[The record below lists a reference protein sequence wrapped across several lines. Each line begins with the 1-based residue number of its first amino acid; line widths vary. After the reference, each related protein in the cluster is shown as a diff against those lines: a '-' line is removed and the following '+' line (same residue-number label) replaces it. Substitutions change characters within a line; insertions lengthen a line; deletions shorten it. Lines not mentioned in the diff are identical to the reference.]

1 MPAPVGNTGMMMRR
15 HTLDGGYV
23 GGLQPSLAGWA
34 LPKLVQTATYVGGCG
49 WNSTDAAATFDEVR
63 IWKGA
68 LTAAD
73 LEANA
78 ATSCD
83 TVLKSFRETA
93 KFKFIQNGNL
103 WGAKSL
109 ADGLYLDRRG
119 FMLIVR

>member
-1 MPAPVGNTGMMMRR
+1 M
-15 HTLDGGYV
+15 
-23 GGLQPSLAGWA
+23 
-34 LPKLVQTATYVGGCG
+34 GGCG

-73 LEANA
+73 LEASA
-78 ATSCD
+78 ATPCD
-83 TVLKSFRETA
+83 TVVKSFRETA
-93 KFKFIQNGNL
+93 KFKFLQNGNL

-119 FMLIVR
+119 FILIVR